1 MSIVLNNCPSTLAEG
16 FETYSDV
23 AAVKLFDGQVV
34 SPFLDFDLN
43 ANKLSEAV
51 SEALNRI
58 SVSGVQEKFA
68 AVVKNGR
75 ICIADNGERSTHILK
90 PSPWDAT
97 ISLRHEIPANENL
110 TMQIASQVYGIETAP
125 NGLCFSKNGKA
136 VYITKIFDV
145 AADGSKFMMED
156 FSSVVGR
163 SEATGGKHF
172 KYDGCYADIANAI
185 SNVSSD
191 VDSDLMKFFK
201 ILVFNYIHANGDA
214 HLKNFSLINDADGR
228 SRLAPAYDLINTSL
242 HVKDSDFAL
251 EGGLSPDI
259 EKSEVY
265 MKFGHPCRID
275 FERFGSHIGLSE
287 DIVGKVLDCFMDVPQ
302 LSKTLIDNSFL
313 SQRMKRSY
321 LRSVNERVSRFV
333 RR

>member
-1 MSIVLNNCPSTLAEG
+1 MNVIIKYCPSTLAKG
-16 FETYSDV
+16 FETYSN
-23 AAVKLFDGQVV
+23 AAAGRLFDGAKV
-34 SPFLDFDLN
+34 SPFLDFALS
-43 ANKLSEAV
+43 ANKVSSSVSAV
-51 SEALNRI
+51 MDRI
-58 SVSGVQEKFA
+58 SVSGVQEKFP
-68 AVVKNGR
+68 AVVRDGK
-75 ICIADNGERSTHILK
+75 ICLAGENERSTHILK
-90 PSPWDAT
+90 PSPWDP
-97 ISLRHEIPANENL
+97 SLAYRNEIPANENL
-110 TMQIASQVYGIETAP
+110 TMQIASQVYGIETAA
-125 NGLCFSKNGKA
+125 NGLCFSKDGKI
-136 VYITKIFDV
+136 VYITKRFDV
-145 AADGSKFMMED
+145 VADGSKFMMED

-185 SNVSSD
+185 SNVSAD
-191 VDSDLMKFFK
+191 VDGDLQRFFN
-201 ILVFNYIHANGDA
+201 ILVFNYIYANGDA

-251 EGGLSPDI
+251 EGGLAPDI

-265 MKFGHPCRID
+265 MKFGHPCRLD
-275 FERFGSHIGLSE
+275 FERFGAHIGLSA
-287 DIVGKVLDCFMDVPQ
+287 DIVGKVLDSFMDVPQ